1 MNEFPENLLA
11 KIQKRE
17 HENAL
22 RSMDI
27 RYSKVDFSSN
37 DYLGFSKLELAE
49 GQLTLPNGSTGSRLL
64 TGNHHCHQELEAF
77 LSEFHQAESALVF
90 NSGYDA
96 NLGFFS
102 AVPQRGDIVIY
113 DSLVHASIRDG
124 IKLGN
129 AKSYKFKHNDLEDL
143 KKVIYAHRNYQN
155 NIYVVSE
162 SVFSMDGDSPDLNQ
176 MVRIVKKAGAYL
188 VIDEAHALGVFGY
201 NGEGLVQSL
210 GLQEDVFARIITF
223 GKALGCH
230 GAAVLGSEMLKT
242 YLINF
247 ARSFMYTTSLSP
259 HSISVIQSSY
269 DILSSDEF
277 PSHFKKEQKSLH
289 NNIEYFKSELS
300 RLGLN
305 DRNYIESNSAIQC
318 IIIPGNNRVK
328 AMSLSLK
335 VYGFDVRPIMSPTVP
350 KGYERIRFCLHSFNT
365 FDQITNV
372 LTLLI

>member
-22 RSMDI
+22 RSMGL

-37 DYLGFSKLELAE
+37 DYLGFSELELTE
-49 GQLTLPNGSTGSRLL
+49 DQLSLPNGSTGSRLL
-64 TGNHHCHQELEAF
+64 TGNHDCHKELEAF
-77 LSEFHQAESALVF
+77 LSEFHEVESALVF

-129 AKSYKFKHNDLEDL
+129 ARSYKFKHNDLEDL
-143 KKVIYAHRNYQN
+143 KKVIHAHQN
-155 NIYVVSE
+155 HQDNIYVVSE
-162 SVFSMDGDSPDLNQ
+162 SVFSMDGDSPDLKQ

-210 GLQEDVFARIITF
+210 DLHGDVFARIITF

-247 ARSFMYTTSLSP
+247 ARSFMYTTALSP

-277 PSHFKKEQKSLH
+277 PSLFKMEQKSLH

-305 DRNYIESNSAIQC
+305 NHNYIESNSAIQC
-318 IIIPGNNRVK
+318 IIIPGNDRVK
-328 AMSLSLK
+328 AMSFSLRI
-335 VYGFDVRPIMSPTVP
+335 YGFDVRPIMSPTVP

-372 LTLLI
+372 LTRLL